1 LKRLLDDIMARH
13 GVTLEQPRGIGAPV
27 RLSSPARGRATSLAE
42 QDPIGQPGT
51 IIRDGDIY
59 AEPTSRYR
67 PTYVRGYSGDHGL
80 YEEHYRS
87 EPLIFDAVQSH
98 TETLVQGQ
106 VQLQAPA
113 EIDESM
119 RERVEDFVAF
129 HNAKLASMP
138 GGWPGFIESAG
149 SCLIYAF
156 ATFNVVYG
164 GVGPGERTYIH
175 ALRYYEP
182 STIDK
187 WCFDERLHTLLG
199 VQYRTTGDGESQ
211 WYVPALGESVTD
223 RRLLLVNL
231 NARGNNVE
239 GISPLRPTIFY
250 VKAKQLLMQ
259 IAMVAAEKYGIP
271 IAVVREVVVPPGSGS
286 RSIEDD
292 ADTIYRAL
300 KYQQAVDAH
309 VAKLPA
315 GLDIEFKGPQGQMPT
330 YGDLIAYCDQMIAT
344 TFSVEGSLLGL
355 QQAVGSYAL
364 GEVKERDALRS
375 APYYARRILAP
386 LNEIIRELAISE
398 LGEMDEYPKL
408 VWRMDT
414 ATDDGAWLERAT
426 QVFGGPIDTW
436 PKAAQA
442 VALEMLDLP
451 PDTFDSTEEQ
461 QEEPETPTG
470 SLGLASCG
478 HDHLT
483 LTDRTPG
490 ALELAE
496 VDGLESI
503 MDATEAALAADL
515 ARIQRDMRDEWR
527 VLIRDNETAADL
539 IADRRALRDR
549 FEPII
554 LAAVVDAMREAAERA
569 GGAYLDA
576 LGATGSYTL
585 DVDGEIE
592 MLAVGTADEA
602 LNRMV
607 GNMTASEVERA
618 RGGRRLTIP
627 LLAASTLAII
637 AARVTSSAINR
648 ARDRVVSG
656 LVDAARERG
665 ASIGRVVAT
674 RSAVLDS
681 RTCSECRKLDGR
693 KAAVGSAAYRDL
705 TPPNRCLGRERCRC
719 VWIYQLDYDALAR
732 AGVISE
738 QAAAERLALD
748 AVREDT

>member
-1 LKRLLDDIMARH
+1 MARH

-27 RLSSPARGRATSLAE
+27 RLSSPAQGRVTSLAE

-51 IIRDGDIY
+51 VIRDGDIY

-113 EIDESM
+113 EVDDAM
-119 RERVEDFVAF
+119 RERLEDFVDF
-129 HNAKLASMP
+129 HNARLSSMP
-138 GGWPGFIESAG
+138 GGWPRYIEHAA
-149 SCLIYAF
+149 SCLIYAY
-156 ATFNVVYG
+156 ATFNIVYG
-164 GVGPGERTYIH
+164 GVGEGERTYIH
-175 ALRYYEP
+175 ELRYYEP

-187 WCFDERLHTLLG
+187 WCFDEQLHTLLG
-199 VQYRTTGDGESQ
+199 VEYRTTGDGDSS
-211 WYVPALGESVTD
+211 WYVPAVGDSVTD

-271 IAVVREVVVPPGSGS
+271 IAAVREVVVPPGAGS

-292 ADTIYRAL
+292 ADTIFRAL
-300 KYQQAVDAH
+300 KYQQAVNAH

-315 GLDIEFKGPQGQMPT
+315 GLDIEYKGPQGQMPT

-398 LGEMDEYPKL
+398 LGEMREYPKL

-426 QVFGGPIDTW
+426 TVFGGSIDTW

-451 PDTFDSTEEQ
+451 PDTFESTEGR
-461 QEEPETPTG
+461 EEPEPAA
-470 SLGLASCG
+470 LGLSECG
-478 HDHLT
+478 HDHIT
-483 LTDRTPG
+483 LADWTPAPVSLAEADADALEAIMDDAEG
-490 ALELAE
+490 ALALEL
-496 VDGLESI
+496 G
-503 MDATEAALAADL
+503 
-515 ARIQRDMRDEWR
+515 RIQRQMRADWR
-527 VLIRDNETAADL
+527 ELIRDNTTSDDL
-539 IADRRALRDR
+539 LADRRTLRDR
-549 FEPII
+549 YEPIM
-554 LAAVVDAMREAAERA
+554 LDAVTRAMADAAEQAGDAMLE
-569 GGAYLDA
+569 A
-576 LGATGSYTL
+576 LGAEGTYTL
-585 DVDGEIE
+585 DMDGEIE
-592 MLAVGTADEA
+592 MLAVATADEA
-602 LNRMV
+602 LNRVV
-607 GNMTASEVERA
+607 GVMTQAEVERQ
-618 RGGRRLTIP
+618 RGGSRLTVPI
-627 LLAASTLAII
+627 LAAATLALI

-648 ARDRVVSG
+648 ARDRVVQGVAS
-656 LVDAARERG
+656 ARRERDE
-665 ASIGRVVAT
+665 SVGRIMAT
-674 RSAVLDS
+674 RSAVLDNA
-681 RTCSECRKLDGR
+681 TCKPCRDLDGKR
-693 KAAVGSAAYRDL
+693 AVVGTDAYRRL
-705 TPPNRCLGRERCRC
+705 LPPNSCLGLERCRC
-719 VWIYQLDYDALAR
+719 IMIYDIPERVRDA
-732 AGVISE
+732 E
-738 QAAAERLALD
+738 
-748 AVREDT
+748 